1 MDINKYYEKVLNQS
15 QQIFSSTLSDFTKE
29 LSESHYLCGCIFDFT
44 EEIIRVK
51 EEPCALK
58 NAISQFE
65 TSLYCLSMGLYRQAN
80 SCLRLGL
87 ELALGSIQFSANKLE
102 YLEWQIGKQ
111 DVKWHKLID
120 DQNGVL
126 SIRFCNVFNSD
137 LVESIPSYNKKAT
150 DIYRLLSEFVHGNNE
165 TWNKDGLELNYNKD
179 LASNFYKTF
188 KEVSEIILFTLSIR
202 YLKNL
207 DLDNVDFI
215 RTELSHVETIRI
227 YLGGPK

>member
-1 MDINKYYEKVLNQS
+1 MDINKYYEKLSHQS
-15 QQIFSSTLSDFTKE
+15 QEIFELTLSDFDKE
-29 LSESHYLCGCIFDFT
+29 LSESHYLCGCMFDFT
-44 EEIIRVK
+44 EEIIRVN

-65 TSLYCLSMGLYRQAN
+65 SSLYCLTMGLYRQAN
-80 SCLRLGL
+80 SCLRLGF

-120 DQNGVL
+120 DENGVL

-137 LVESIPSYNKKAT
+137 LVEDTAVFNKRASAV
-150 DIYRLLSEFVHGNNE
+150 YRILSEFVHGNNE
-165 TWNKDGLELNYNKD
+165 TWNKDGLQLTYHKD
-179 LASNFYKTF
+179 LASNFFKSF
-188 KEVSEIILFTLSIR
+188 KEVSEIILFTLSVR

-215 RTELSHVETIRI
+215 RTEFSHIETIRI